1 MSISVNSIGRDELEP
16 LAKKYLTKQIENRAS
31 DNSESL
37 KVDVKGDTV
46 TISEEGRALSQ
57 DKERSGAE
65 AKHDSEKADESTKS
79 DKAEK
84 AVKDDKAEGGAGAEE
99 TGEATSEVDKLIEKL
114 KKKIKIVEQSIQE
127 ISSSAMPDD
136 VKQTLLGAKNEQ
148 LSLLN
153 NQLQQVM
160 EQKTK
165 ANK

>member
-1 MSISVNSIGRDELEP
+1 MSISVNSIGRDELES
-16 LAKKYLTKQIENRAS
+16 LAKNYLTKQIENRTS
-31 DNSESL
+31 DNSEGL
-37 KVDVKGDTV
+37 KIDVKGDTV

-65 AKHDSEKADESTKS
+65 AKQDSEQAEDSTKS
-79 DKAEK
+79 DKTEK
-84 AVKDDKAEGGAGAEE
+84 AEKDDKAEGGAGAEG
-99 TGEATSEVDKLIEKL
+99 TGGATSEVDKLIEKL

-127 ISSSAMPDD
+127 ISSSVMPDD